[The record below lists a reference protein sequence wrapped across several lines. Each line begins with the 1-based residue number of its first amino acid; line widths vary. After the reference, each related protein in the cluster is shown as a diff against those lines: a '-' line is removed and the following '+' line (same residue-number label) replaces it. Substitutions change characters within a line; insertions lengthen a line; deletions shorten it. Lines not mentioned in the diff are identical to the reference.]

1 MNSYRFSPL
10 AVKDLTA
17 VCDFIAVENPRAA
30 SQLFDSIRKK
40 CRLVAQFPNSGKRY
54 ERLMKGLRGVVVGD
68 YIVFYLPQ
76 EDGIEVLRVVSG
88 CRDLEALFVG
98 E

>member
-1 MNSYRFSPL
+1 MNSYRFAPL

-40 CRLVAQFPNSGKRY
+40 CRLVAQFPKSGKRY
-54 ERLMKGLRGVVVGD
+54 ERLMKGLW
-68 YIVFYLPQ
+68 L
-76 EDGIEVLRVVSG
+76 GIILFFI
-88 CRDLEALFVG
+88 CRRRMGLKFCG
-98 E
+98 W